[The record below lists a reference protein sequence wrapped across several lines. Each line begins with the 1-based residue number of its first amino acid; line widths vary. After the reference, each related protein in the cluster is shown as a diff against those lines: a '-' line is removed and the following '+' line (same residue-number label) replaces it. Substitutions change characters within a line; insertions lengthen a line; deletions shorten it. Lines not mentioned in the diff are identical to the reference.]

1 MAEVQ
6 TPFKI
11 LQDIAKRSKQ
21 NAAGLPAQVE
31 VKAHWSGV
39 GFRIGE
45 QHFVAPMEEVAEILP
60 VPSYTQLPG
69 VKNWVKGIANVRGRL
84 IPILDLPDFL
94 GDRLSTTSRK
104 LRRILVV
111 EYNEIV
117 SGLVVDEVLGMQ
129 HFAIDGFINQIPRE
143 TPEGLQS
150 FLTGSYE
157 RDDDLWLVFSLFSLA
172 EHPDFLLV
180 AV

>member
-21 NAAGLPAQVE
+21 HAAGLPAQVE

-39 GFRIGE
+39 GFRIGD

-60 VPSYTQLPG
+60 VPNYTQLPG
-69 VKNWVKGIANVRGRL
+69 VKPWVKGIANVRGRL
-84 IPILDLPDFL
+84 IPIMDLPDFL
-94 GDRLSTTSRK
+94 GDRLSTVRK

-129 HFAIDGFINQIPRE
+129 HFAIDGFMNQIPRE
-143 TPEGLQS
+143 TPESLQS

-157 RDDDLWLVFSLFSLA
+157 RDDDLWLVFSLFALA
-172 EHPDFLLV
+172 EHPDFLQV